1 MVFLS
6 SDVDGGV
13 IANRKKTETGLA
25 PSDKLTTD
33 SQPRVRTKGVWWFSD
48 PVMWMVVL
56 SFSG

>member
-1 MVFLS
+1 MLVFPA
-6 SDVDGGV
+6 DVDGGV
-13 IANRKKTETGLA
+13 IADRTTEKGLA
-25 PSDKLTTD
+25 TSYKLTTD